1 MRSTIIAK
9 AFTIVLLLTVASPAM
24 SGDGTDPKI
33 TAESPEARAA
43 QLQNRLEEI
52 RSINK
57 ETLTRAEKRNMRHE
71 VREIKKELAAIS
83 GGVYLSIGA
92 IILIALLLILLL

>member
-1 MRSTIIAK
+1 
-9 AFTIVLLLTVASPAM
+9 VH
-24 SGDGTDPKI
+24 
-33 TAESPEARAA
+33 
-43 QLQNRLEEI
+43 LQHRLEEI
-52 RSINK
+52 KTIDK
-57 ETLTRAEKRNMRHE
+57 KTLSNDDKKALRRE

>member
-1 MRSTIIAK
+1 MKLVILKRTP
-9 AFTIVLLLTVASPAM
+9 LLLLLFLFT
-24 SGDGTDPKI
+24 
-33 TAESPEARAA
+33 SPEMEISESAPIPGTPESRVVH
-43 QLQNRLEEI
+43 LQHRLEEI
-52 RSINK
+52 KTIDK
-57 ETLTRAEKRNMRHE
+57 KTLSNDDKKALRRE

>member
-1 MRSTIIAK
+1 MAITEPVAIPATPESR
-9 AFTIVLLLTVASPAM
+9 IV
-24 SGDGTDPKI
+24 
-33 TAESPEARAA
+33 

-52 RSINK
+52 KTIDKKTLSWDNK
-57 ETLTRAEKRNMRHE
+57 KELRRE

-83 GGVYLSIGA
+83 GGVYLSVGA